1 MLRPH
6 VKTIIIEILKVLRET
21 ENDDLTSVLQK
32 LVCSYIEE
40 IIPLAI
46 DITTHLV
53 SQSVLVLGLTS
64 NFHGWLFVHFSDWW
78 STPNRLFYS
87 IAYYLRNTFR
97 DKV

>member
-1 MLRPH
+1 M
-6 VKTIIIEILKVLRET
+6 KTIIIEILKVLRET

-53 SQSVLVLGLTS
+53 SQSVLVLGLAS
-64 NFHGWLFVHFSDWW
+64 NFHG
-78 STPNRLFYS
+78 
-87 IAYYLRNTFR
+87 
-97 DKV
+97 